1 MPSTVTLSGPGTA
14 TITDDAAAVLL
25 AQLPILIIELQKL
38 HSASQEINKNIIE
51 LQKASTAMAA
61 SAKAQEVALMAL
73 NSATSQSNAIQA
85 AAASNQIKTNLFQ
98 VQATKDA
105 LTRTG
110 QPLPVLPDIPTQIQ
124 TSVQDGVTMITT
136 ATVTGA
142 VVSTTNSAIVGMGTW
157 IAGTKVYKTVSGWFD
172 DVQDFFFVTIPDNA
186 RQVASKI
193 AAKLPG
199 GG

>member
-25 AQLPILIIELQKL
+25 VQLPLLIIELEKL

-61 SAKAQEVALMAL
+61 STKAQEVALIAL
-73 NSATSQSNAIQA
+73 NAATSQSNAIQA

-124 TSVQDGVTMITT
+124 SSVQDGVTMITT

-142 VVSTTNSAIVGMGTW
+142 VVSTTNSAIIGMGTW

-172 DVQDFFFVTIPDNA
+172 DVKDFFFVTIPDNA
-186 RQVASKI
+186 KQAASKI